1 MEKQAWIQHLKSLEK
16 NAIIAATGRAAH
28 LCAQLHSK
36 IGGIPDLPPDF
47 VWPYFENARGWESST
62 PHPLSFIAQ
71 ILLEDLIP
79 YDLDHLLPTSGILY
93 FFFDLVE
100 YEENEQWDRNVFYY
114 DGDLTLLKPRP
125 LPEELTGEERIPEF
139 NMTYHTLIDHPG
151 NQEYRQFYDVEKKY
165 EEWDERYEEDAALA
179 GYPPRSDYDDRVF
192 KFLGYGDIIQN
203 EVLSSAVFMHKSLS
217 PDEEETQPQ
226 DWINLFQTGFLLSSD
241 YEQYWLDA
249 GSLYFYIRKQD
260 LAQRNFHHVC
270 AFHECG

>member
-1 MEKQAWIQHLKSLEK
+1 
-16 NAIIAATGRAAH
+16 
-28 LCAQLHSK
+28 
-36 IGGIPDLPPDF
+36 
-47 VWPYFENARGWESST
+47 
-62 PHPLSFIAQ
+62 
-71 ILLEDLIP
+71 
-79 YDLDHLLPTSGILY
+79 
-93 FFFDLVE
+93 
-100 YEENEQWDRNVFYY
+100 
-114 DGDLTLLKPRP
+114 
-125 LPEELTGEERIPEF
+125 
-139 NMTYHTLIDHPG
+139 MTYHALIDHPG

-165 EEWDERYEEDAALA
+165 EEWDERYEEDVALA

>member
-1 MEKQAWIQHLKSLEK
+1 MADNYL
-16 NAIIAATGRAAH
+16 
-28 LCAQLHSK
+28 
-36 IGGIPDLPPDF
+36 
-47 VWPYFENARGWESST
+47 
-62 PHPLSFIAQ
+62 
-71 ILLEDLIP
+71 
-79 YDLDHLLPTSGILY
+79 
-93 FFFDLVE
+93 
-100 YEENEQWDRNVFYY
+100 
-114 DGDLTLLKPRP
+114 
-125 LPEELTGEERIPEF
+125 
-139 NMTYHTLIDHPG
+139 
-151 NQEYRQFYDVEKKY
+151 EKKY

-203 EVLSSAVFMHKSLS
+203 EVLSSAVFMHESLS